1 MATDAS
7 RIAIAGFEIV
17 EELGRGA
24 TTAVFR
30 ALRHGESY
38 AVKVQELTGPA
49 DPARI
54 VFRREAAILAAIRHP
69 SLGKVYEVGDDGR
82 ISYLVMELIVG
93 KTLADTVEEKGALSE
108 AQVLSIAS
116 DVASALDAAH
126 RVGLVHRDVSPR
138 NIVLRADGRAVLI
151 DFGLATPTGTKQP
164 DDAVIGTV
172 LYCAPEQTGMMRRP
186 VDRRSDLYSLGAVL
200 YEALTGRP
208 PFIAGD
214 AGEVVHLH
222 ATAEPPFASRVRP
235 TISVQLSRVI
245 CKLLAKD
252 PDDRYQDAGSLLADL
267 EALGRGTLA
276 ETAELG
282 QAFSERTSDAG
293 LVGRDREL
301 RALSDLLEECRSSSA
316 GGAALVESE
325 PGGGR
330 TRVALEL
337 AHRARA
343 KGWWVLEATF
353 GLDHPGPLGVLA
365 TAVGRFFSELEVRG
379 GDLQALRSHLGV
391 DTAGA
396 ADSLVGLSLE
406 LDRYLT
412 GTAGIDTFH
421 EFAVIEMAHLLMS
434 LAAASP
440 DGVLLVVDNAHV
452 ADDATHRVLAY
463 LAPELDR
470 LGLVVVLTSRND
482 PASAGTLQRL
492 REELGEAVRRRIE
505 LPALDDED
513 VEAILT
519 WQLGG
524 GSLEPRLASEITLRA
539 NGNPAAAVEYLRSA
553 LDAGVL
559 RPSWGTF
566 SVDGEALA
574 TLDLPSDVLGLA
586 LRRLDGLR
594 PATRWLLTEA
604 AVIGSSFAVEL
615 LARITSWPIGDVYLA
630 LGEAVAARVVE
641 AQGAYRYAFL
651 NEGVREMLVS
661 TFDHVASK
669 RANEM
674 LARALE
680 ESGDT
685 RPDAVYEVARHYA
698 LGEVSKDPVRA
709 FRANHRAA
717 KLALAAQAD
726 DDALSFLATAADV
739 AATFRLAVEA
749 AFEADCGLAFART
762 GRVREALDHY
772 AEALR
777 LERDPVRRA
786 VVHLEVARVQAART
800 EGDACIDSAARG
812 LRELGSPMPRFA
824 PARWAG
830 TLWRLLAAIGVWMT
844 RIGFGRSRPVVR
856 QRRRLECQLLSVLGE
871 GARLEQRNG
880 LLATATLRALLP
892 ANRLGRCREYV
903 AAYAALAAVLS
914 SSGPGRRPA
923 RRVVRHARKAAM
935 STGHHPTIAD
945 AKLAE
950 AALLE
955 AEGDCVRS
963 EQLLEEVLRDDARW
977 LRPGE
982 YVRAMS
988 TLLSGLVVRG
998 RILEQVAWLE
1008 EARWHTAALGKGS
1021 SVTGLDF
1028 LAVAVAGLLEQPTAG
1043 VEHMGRIDE
1052 RLEGTSPSRTTRAAH
1067 QAALALF
1074 HYGLSELG
1082 PPFEDALHEF
1092 KQCRIPPR
1100 RCPRE
1105 LTVFYVAQAYARVGQ
1120 ALAAGEDGQAEA
1132 NRMAV
1137 EALRELRR
1145 AARTPILRAHLE
1157 AATAGYRIVRG
1168 DHAGALAATQR
1179 GQAILVGLDAPGAEV
1194 ALLMARARALLCVG
1208 HTDEAERTAV
1218 SAARLAEDFG
1228 LTAFVRWVQP
1238 VLAERPRLRYV
1249 SQGASLGN
1257 LGRPGLGL
1265 GAAGG
1270 AAGTAAAGSGTGAV
1284 YGYGALHG
1292 YGAGPGSGLRAAQTG
1307 RAAHGP
1313 RPGRMAMP
1321 GMWGVSVG
1329 FGHGS
1334 PGRATAAGK
1343 GGPPASAAAA
1353 AAAAGAAGAPG
1364 PFGPSLASST
1374 GSLGGPAAVRGPSR
1388 AARQLDALLQVAA
1401 AAARVLDPDELARLA
1416 LDETV
1421 RILNAE
1427 RALLFLTNEHSGGVR
1442 PHLGRDSNGNDL
1454 GEITNYSSTV
1464 VDRVATTR
1472 QPLVLTG
1479 TEEGAALGSAS
1490 AVTHGLRSILV
1501 APLQIEDRLLG
1512 VVYLDSRLAKGIFTR
1527 DDVEILAAI
1536 TSHVAFAL
1544 ETARIAEMELSVA
1557 TERRQREVA
1566 ELLRDSMRTVGQSLD
1581 PRGVLASILETSTE
1595 ALHADAGAVLLAN
1608 GERLEVAAVAGSLIG
1623 LPAGGYDIARS
1634 DQPEIA
1640 EALRTKKP
1648 LAVASVI
1655 SERNS
1660 PLFGLLGRAGSF
1672 VVAPLV
1678 VRDQAVGA
1686 LVMVSKRSSAFG
1698 QAQTEVAAALA
1709 GQGVVAY
1716 ENAQLFSKVQTLAQR
1731 DELSGVANRR
1741 HFFDL
1746 ASRAFRDARAGGTPF
1761 AAMMLDI
1768 DYFKEVNDRFGHA
1781 SGDDV
1786 IREVARRLS
1795 NAIGSNDVLGRYG
1808 GEEFALVVRAPL
1820 REATELAGRLREV
1833 ISETPVKTAAG
1844 PVTVTASVGVAEL
1857 SAADDDLG
1865 RLLQRTDAALY
1876 EAKRSGRD
1884 RVRVAP

>member
-1 MATDAS
+1 MATDTS
-7 RIAIAGFEIV
+7 KIAVAGFEIV

-30 ALRHGESY
+30 AIRHGESY
-38 AVKVQELTGPA
+38 AVKIQELTGPA
-49 DPARI
+49 DPART

-93 KTLADTVEEKGALSE
+93 KTLADTVEQQGALSE
-108 AQVLSIAS
+108 AEVLSIAS

-151 DFGLATPTGTKQP
+151 DFGLATPTGTRQP
-164 DDAVIGTV
+164 DDAVVGTV
-172 LYCAPEQTGMMRRP
+172 LYSAPEQTGMVRRP

-200 YEALTGRP
+200 YEALTGSP
-208 PFIAGD
+208 PFVAGD

-222 ATAEPPFASRVRP
+222 ATAQPPFASHVRAAVS
-235 TISVQLSRVI
+235 TQLSRVI
-245 CKLLAKD
+245 RKLLAKD
-252 PDDRYQDAGSLLADL
+252 PDDRYQDAASLLTDL
-267 EALGRGTLA
+267 EAIRRGTLT
-276 ETAELG
+276 EGGELG
-282 QAFSERTSDAG
+282 QAYSERQSDAG

-301 RALSDLLEECRSSSA
+301 EALSDLLDECRSAAA

-330 TRVALEL
+330 TRIATDLS
-337 AHRARA
+337 HRARA
-343 KGWWVLEATF
+343 KGYWVLEAAF
-353 GLDHPGPLGVLA
+353 GLDHHGPLGVLA
-365 TAVGRFFSELEVRG
+365 TAIGRLFSELEVRG
-379 GDLQALRSHLGV
+379 EDVQALRHHLGL
-391 DTAGA
+391 DAAGA

-406 LDRYLT
+406 LDRYLA
-412 GTAGIDTFH
+412 GTAAVDTFH

-434 LAAASP
+434 LGSIAP
-440 DGVLLVVDNAHV
+440 EGLLLLVDNAHL

-470 LGLVVVLTSRND
+470 LGFVVVLTSRND
-482 PASAGTLQRL
+482 PASAATLQRL
-492 REELGEAVRRRIE
+492 RDELGEAVRRRIE
-505 LPALDDED
+505 LPPLED
-513 VEAILT
+513 GDIETILT

-524 GSLEPRLASEITLRA
+524 GTLEPRLASEITLRA

-574 TLDLPSDVLGLA
+574 SLDLPSDVLGLA

-615 LARITSWPIGDVYLA
+615 LARITSWPIGDVYIA
-630 LGEAVAARVVE
+630 LGDAAAARVVE
-641 AQGAYRYAFL
+641 AQGAYRYCFL
-651 NEGVREMLVS
+651 NEGVRETLLAS
-661 TFDHVASK
+661 LDHVASK
-669 RANEM
+669 RANEI

-698 LGEVSKDPVRA
+698 LGEVAKDPVRA
-709 FRANHRAA
+709 FRSNHRAA

-739 AATFRLAVEA
+739 AATFRLGVEA
-749 AFEADCGLAFART
+749 AFETDCGLAFART
-762 GRVREALDHY
+762 GRVREALQHY
-772 AEALR
+772 AKALE
-777 LERDPVRRA
+777 LEREPVRRA
-786 VVHLEVARVQAART
+786 VVHLEVARVQAARSNG
-800 EGDACIDSAARG
+800 EGCLESAGQG

-824 PARWAG
+824 LLRWAG
-830 TLWRLLAAIGVWMT
+830 TLWRLLAALTVWAT

-856 QRRRLECQLLSVLGE
+856 QSRRLECQLLALLAE
-871 GARLEQRNG
+871 GARLEHRRG
-880 LLATATLRALLP
+880 LAAAAVLRALLP

-903 AAYAALAAVLS
+903 AAYAALGSVLA
-914 SSGPGRRPA
+914 SGRAPLRARRGHLSGRRGGPRRRLA
-923 RRVVRHARKAAM
+923 RAAVRHARSAADR
-935 STGHHPTIAD
+935 TGHHPTIAD

-955 AEGDCVRS
+955 SEGDCVRS

-982 YVRAMS
+982 YVKAMS
-988 TLLSGLVVRG
+988 ELLSGLVVRG
-998 RILEQVAWLE
+998 RILEQVAWLD
-1008 EARWHTAALGKGS
+1008 EARWHTAALGKES

-1028 LAVAVAGLLEQPTAG
+1028 LAIAVAGLLEQPTAG
-1043 VEHMGRIDE
+1043 VEQMSKVEE
-1052 RLEGTSPSRTTRAAH
+1052 RLADTRPSRTTRAAY
-1067 QAALALF
+1067 QVALTLF
-1074 HYGLSELG
+1074 HYGLNELG
-1082 PPFEDALHEF
+1082 PPFEDALREF
-1092 KQCRIPPR
+1092 KECGIPPR
-1100 RCPRE
+1100 TCPQD
-1105 LTVFYVAQAYARVGQ
+1105 LAIFYVAQAYARVGQ
-1120 ALAAGEDGQAEA
+1120 ALAALSGPDGTREEA
-1132 NRMAV
+1132 RRLAS
-1137 EALRELRR
+1137 EALQELQE
-1145 AARTPILRAHLE
+1145 AARTPILQAHLE
-1157 AATAGYRIVRG
+1157 AATAGFRLVRG
-1168 DHAGALAATQR
+1168 DFGGALEATQR
-1179 GQAILVGLDAPGAEV
+1179 GQAILVGLDGPGAEV
-1194 ALLMARARALLCVG
+1194 ALLMARARALFCVG
-1208 HTDEAERTAV
+1208 HTDEASRTAV
-1218 SAARLAEDFG
+1218 AAARLAEDFG
-1228 LTAFVRWVQP
+1228 LTAFVRWVRP
-1238 VLAERPRLRYV
+1238 VLPERPRLRYV
-1249 SQGASLGN
+1249 SQGASLGD
-1257 LGRPGLGL
+1257 LGRTGPARPAHLPGLGL
-1265 GAAGG
+1265 GRGQGRAPGVPGAALRGAALPGAALPGAALSRAERARGG
-1270 AAGTAAAGSGTGAV
+1270 AGAFGLPAFTGRP
-1284 YGYGALHG
+1284 
-1292 YGAGPGSGLRAAQTG
+1292 GPSGLIGA
-1307 RAAHGP
+1307 
-1313 RPGRMAMP
+1313 
-1321 GMWGVSVG
+1321 SL
-1329 FGHGS
+1329 S
-1334 PGRATAAGK
+1334 
-1343 GGPPASAAAA
+1343 ASA
-1353 AAAAGAAGAPG
+1353 
-1364 PFGPSLASST
+1364 
-1374 GSLGGPAAVRGPSR
+1374 GSLGVPGAVRGPSR

-1442 PHLGRDSNGNDL
+1442 PHLGRDANGNDL
-1454 GEITNYSSTV
+1454 SELTNYSSTV

-1472 QPLVLTG
+1472 QPIVLTG
-1479 TEEGAALGSAS
+1479 TEQGAAIGSAS

-1512 VVYLDSRLAKGIFTR
+1512 VVYLDSRLAKGIFTH
-1527 DDVEILAAI
+1527 DDVDILAAI

-1566 ELLRDSMRTVGQSLD
+1566 ELLRDSMRKVGQSLD
-1581 PRGVLASILETSTE
+1581 PRGVLASILETATE
-1595 ALHADAGAVLLAN
+1595 ALRADAGAVLLAN
-1608 GERLEVAAVAGSLIG
+1608 GERLEVAAVAGSPVG

-1640 EALRTKKP
+1640 EALRTKRP
-1648 LAVASVI
+1648 LAVSSVI

-1686 LVMVSKRSSAFG
+1686 LVMVSKRPSTFG

-1716 ENAQLFSKVQTLAQR
+1716 ENAQLFSKVQNLAQR

-1741 HFFDL
+1741 HFFEL
-1746 ASRAFRDARAGGTPF
+1746 ASRGFREAKAAGTPF
-1761 AAMMLDI
+1761 SAMMLDI

-1786 IREVARRLS
+1786 IREVARRIS
-1795 NAIGSNDVLGRYG
+1795 NAVGSNDVLGRYG
-1808 GEEFALVVRAPL
+1808 GEEFALVVQAPL
-1820 REATELAGRLREV
+1820 REAAELAGRLRQA
-1833 ISETPVKTAAG
+1833 ISEAPVKTAAG
-1844 PVTVTASVGVAEL
+1844 PITVTVSVGVGEL
-1857 SAADDDLG
+1857 GPADDDLG

-1876 EAKRSGRD
+1876 EAKRTGRD
-1884 RVRVAP
+1884 RVRLATT